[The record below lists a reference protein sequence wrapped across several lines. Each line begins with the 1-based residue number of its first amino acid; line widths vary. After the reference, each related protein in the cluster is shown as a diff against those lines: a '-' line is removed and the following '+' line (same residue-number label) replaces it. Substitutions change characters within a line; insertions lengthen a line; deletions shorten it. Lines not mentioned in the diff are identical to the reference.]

1 MPVQKVGAY
10 QAGCWLGRTGAD
22 RNRPLEFERRD
33 RDEGPECVSVG
44 KGSGFVAQDDLKGA
58 LSSVVAPLIEADGGE
73 LFLVPARGRVVHLHL
88 RGRFSGCPGN
98 LLVAEQVLKPVIEAA
113 DPAAKVQITSGAIL
127 PEGAERIAPT
137 PSETGRLHPTSPVP
151 RADQAAR

>member
-1 MPVQKVGAY
+1 
-10 QAGCWLGRTGAD
+10 
-22 RNRPLEFERRD
+22 
-33 RDEGPECVSVG
+33 
-44 KGSGFVAQDDLKGA
+44 VAQDDLKGA

-137 PSETGRLHPTSPVP
+137 PSETGRLHPSSPSP